1 MKLPSV
7 ELRRL
12 RAATVNGPAAAGPG
26 DPGRRRSA
34 LEPVIRSPYLSS
46 AAAIVILSVVLLAT
60 GSDFLT
66 LANGIA
72 IIYTISL
79 VALLA
84 IGETMILISAGVD
97 LSAGSMLG
105 LSGTVGAWVVVSH
118 HWPSGA
124 GIVVCLA
131 VGVLGGLVNG
141 LCCAFTTISP
151 FIVTLA
157 VSSVA
162 TGLTLVISQGN
173 TIAPLPGAFNWLGA
187 ATWGKVPYLFFM
199 IIVLFIAA
207 EFLMRRSVPGRELYA
222 LGGNPRAAIIAGI
235 SRRKLVIGVYTIA
248 GLLYGVAGLAQ
259 VGILGA
265 ATTGAGADDLLTP
278 IAAAVIGGVSL
289 FGGEGSVV
297 GAGLGIIVI
306 GLINDGLGLRNIST
320 FYTTIVYGVVVF
332 LAVLGDSARRSAVR
346 RRQA

>member
-1 MKLPSV
+1 MKLRSV
-7 ELRRL
+7 EPRRL
-12 RAATVNGPAAAGPG
+12 RATTVADPAVVVAERPLS
-26 DPGRRRSA
+26 RRSV
-34 LEPVIRSPYLSS
+34 LESLIRSPYLSS
-46 AAAIVILSVVLLAT
+46 AAAIVILSLLLIVT
-60 GSDFLT
+60 GSDFLSA
-66 LANGIA
+66 ANGIA
-72 IIYTISL
+72 IIYTVSL

-84 IGETMILISAGVD
+84 IGETIILISAGVD

-105 LSGTVGAWVVVSH
+105 LSGTVGAWVIVSH
-118 HWPSGA
+118 HMPSA
-124 GIVVCLA
+124 VGIIVCLG

-141 LCCAFTTISP
+141 LCCAYTTISP

-162 TGLTLVISQGN
+162 VGLTLVVSQGN
-173 TIAPLPGAFNWLGA
+173 TIAPLPAAYDWLGA
-187 ATWGKVPYLFFM
+187 ATWGKVPYLFFL

-207 EFLMRRSVPGRELYA
+207 EFMMRRSVVGRELYA
-222 LGGNPRAAIIAGI
+222 LGGNARAAVIAGI
-235 SRRKLVIGVYTIA
+235 SRRKLVIGVYTVA
-248 GLLYGVAGLAQ
+248 GLLYGIAGLAQ
-259 VGILGA
+259 VGILSA

-306 GLINDGLGLRNIST
+306 GLINDGLGLRNISS

-332 LAVLGDSARRSAVR
+332 LAVLGDSARRGAVR